1 MNSDRSH
8 TGPIRQRHNPI
19 GRSPRSAQRSSD
31 NNSDRS
37 ISADECI
44 RTLERHNKELIAELS
59 DKTNELSDLK
69 RTHVRQIK
77 EFSDRDMSLR
87 NLNFNLQLTIEEIR
101 KGFQSF
107 PAAQIE
113 RSGPRQNEPIRHETY
128 PQVNTG
134 KAVRGGP
141 SSSAIDMTVPSTI
154 TFPKQNMRKSSSAPV
169 SKTFRKSPTP
179 AVPARSPVVKTFRE
193 SPASAVPAKSPD
205 HRFSEA
211 EIYALIALAETLR
224 F

>member
-37 ISADECI
+37 ICADECI

-69 RTHVRQIK
+69 RTHKGQIK

-87 NLNFNLQLTIEEIR
+87 NLNFNLQLTIEEMR
-101 KGFQSF
+101 KGFQTF
-107 PAAQIE
+107 PAAQIAK
-113 RSGPRQNEPIRHETY
+113 GL
-128 PQVNTG
+128 
-134 KAVRGGP
+134 VRAKTNP
-141 SSSAIDMTVPSTI
+141 SDTRPT
-154 TFPKQNMRKSSSAPV
+154 RKSTLV
-169 SKTFRKSPTP
+169 
-179 AVPARSPVVKTFRE
+179 E
-193 SPASAVPAKSPD
+193 QSAVAPPPMP
-205 HRFSEA
+205 
-211 EIYALIALAETLR
+211 
-224 F
+224 